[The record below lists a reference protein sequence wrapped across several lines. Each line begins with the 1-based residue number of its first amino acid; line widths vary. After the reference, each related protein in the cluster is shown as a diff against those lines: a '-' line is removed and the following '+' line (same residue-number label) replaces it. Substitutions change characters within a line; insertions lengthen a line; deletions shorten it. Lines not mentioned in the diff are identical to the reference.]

1 MKFFE
6 YEINV
11 LNNLVT
17 VIKQY
22 FPELINPFNWI
33 TDLRNQSY
41 VKYEMKV
48 MFIVRLM
55 RFMDKIKSMH
65 EMTRELNTNE
75 AIKNIALICGLDLED
90 IPHCNTINDVFKRVI
105 DIII

>member
-1 MKFFE
+1 
-6 YEINV
+6 
-11 LNNLVT
+11 
-17 VIKQY
+17 
-22 FPELINPFNWI
+22 
-33 TDLRNQSY
+33 
-41 VKYEMKV
+41 
-48 MFIVRLM
+48 
-55 RFMDKIKSMH
+55 MDKIKSMH